1 MTQLSPRP
9 TQWPVSGCG
18 TCSHASHNMCLSV
31 CLCRWF
37 EQDPDEYV
45 GSVRTC
51 LDEVAK
57 QVNPKQLKGIGI
69 TNQRETTVLW
79 DKRTGKPLHP
89 SLIWSDGRT
98 AAIVKRMIERTP
110 SKSKDELRVRMLSCS
125 PFSLSLFFF
134 LHLPIPYLSSIL
146 DRPLSLYLSHSAP
159 LWSTYQHLLQCS
171 QDQVD
176 HGELP

>member
-1 MTQLSPRP
+1 
-9 TQWPVSGCG
+9 
-18 TCSHASHNMCLSV
+18 MCLSV

-37 EQDPDEYV
+37 EQDPEEYV

-57 QVNPKQLKGIGI
+57 QVDPKQLKGIGI

-125 PFSLSLFFF
+125 PFSLSLSLSLFFF

-146 DRPLSLYLSHSAP
+146 DRPLSLYLPHSAP